1 MFTATLENIITV
13 NIENNETR
21 LCFSLVSPP
30 CKRWEVQIT
39 HVATKLFRIPR
50 HVPYCGRRAPEASRI
65 RGTRRHPGRG
75 GEGKCELREEL
86 LRVFTE
92 PHSMH
97 TDVCRRAPRRPLHQA
112 PFSARRTGERLQEA
126 MLCLLSGEGAVRKHV
141 STVHR
146 ASGFLQ
152 RGWVNAGEEQR
163 GWVRC
168 PRGIRS
174 PAGGAV
180 RCRKETL
187 QTGKLRRGGRKW
199 LAPPDA
205 SGGRFDDAFLTPACP
220 DGTPPV
226 RTLANHCGQT
236 AL

>member
-1 MFTATLENIITV
+1 ML
-13 NIENNETR
+13 
-21 LCFSLVSPP
+21 L
-30 CKRWEVQIT
+30 Q
-39 HVATKLFRIPR
+39 LFRIPR

-199 LAPPDA
+199 LAPPTRR
-205 SGGRFDDAFLTPACP
+205 GDDLMTPSSLL
-220 DGTPPV
+220 PV
-226 RTLANHCGQT
+226 RTEHPQCEHWPIIAGRRHSDPTRADLRS
-236 AL
+236 